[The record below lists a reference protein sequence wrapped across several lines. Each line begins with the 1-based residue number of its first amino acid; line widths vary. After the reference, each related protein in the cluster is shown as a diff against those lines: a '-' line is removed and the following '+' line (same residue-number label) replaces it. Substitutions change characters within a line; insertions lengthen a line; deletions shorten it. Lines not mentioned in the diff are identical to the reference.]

1 MNPVRVHCPAHI
13 TLLFSIHD
21 SDSRPSHQGSRGAG
35 FCVESGVN
43 VAAEMSERSSSMGES
58 GGVSSRVNVWN
69 RDESLVDCETD
80 PSCYSLY
87 RDIEEHF
94 RISGCFDE
102 SQVVNLDVRLELP
115 CSQGFGMS
123 AAGLLAAAEAYIRV
137 LEINESGLAAKLAH
151 RFERQRSTG
160 LGDVLAMSAGGVELR
175 LEPGAPPEP
184 GVVNGFAS
192 NAPVLLVWSPGEGRH
207 TSGYIDSPDWRDD
220 ISAAGGAAVNRLRQG
235 EWNADRWPELLEESH
250 VFAEASGL
258 LAEPERKALL
268 ADVNAIIERSAYS
281 TDLCACLCMLGVSAA
296 VVPRTLT
303 RPVDEQSLE
312 ELAEQLRGRGL
323 GAQVTRIAPL
333 QS

>member
-1 MNPVRVHCPAHI
+1 MVPVRVHCPAHI

-21 SDSRPSHQGSRGAG
+21 SDSRLSHQGSRGAG

-43 VAAEMSERSSSMGES
+43 VAAELSERSSMGVRKDVS
-58 GGVSSRVNVWN
+58 GQVNVWD
-69 RDESLVDCETD
+69 RDESLVDSEKE
-80 PSCYSLY
+80 PSCYSMY
-87 RDIEEHF
+87 HDIAEHF
-94 RISGCFDE
+94 RNSGSIDE
-102 SQVVNLDVRLELP
+102 SQDVNLDVRLELP

-137 LEINESGLAAKLAH
+137 LGITDSTLAAGLAH
-151 RFERQRSTG
+151 RIERRRSTG

-184 GVVNGFAS
+184 GVVTGFAS
-192 NAPVLLVWSPGEGRH
+192 DAPVLLVWRPGEGRH
-207 TSGYIDSPDWRDD
+207 TSGYIDSPDWRDG
-220 ISAAGGAAVNRLRQG
+220 ISAAGGDAVDRLRQG

-281 TDLCACLCMLGVSAA
+281 TDLCACLCMLGVSA
-296 VVPRTLT
+296 VIVPRTLT
-303 RPVDEQSLE
+303 RPVVEVSLK
-312 ELAEQLRGRGL
+312 ELAEQLRGCGL